1 MEKDEKKGVLKKK
14 SLAFALRIVKMT
26 KYLQEEKKERVL
38 SSQVLRSGT
47 AVGALI
53 REAEFAQSEADFV
66 NKLSV
71 ALKEANETGY
81 WLTLLKEAEYI
92 DDNSFTSIAAD
103 CKELI
108 ALLVSSIN
116 TVKSRL
122 RVK

>member
-1 MEKDEKKGVLKKK
+1 MEKDEKKGILKKK
-14 SLAFALRIVKMT
+14 SLAFALRVVKMT

-53 REAEFAQSEADFV
+53 REAEFAQSGADFV

-116 TVKSRL
+116 TVKNRL
-122 RVK
+122 KVK

>member
-1 MEKDEKKGVLKKK
+1 MEKDEKKGILKKK

-92 DDNSFTSIAAD
+92 DDSSFTSIAAD

-116 TVKSRL
+116 TVKNRL

>member
-116 TVKSRL
+116 TVKNRL

>member
-1 MEKDEKKGVLKKK
+1 MEKDEKKGILKKK

-116 TVKSRL
+116 TVKNRL